1 MQPTRTIL
9 VLPSVFPPLLQEG
22 PHSVIGEDE
31 FFDAVESALDKMDE
45 EEEFR
50 ERLRQKQRAAPQQLA
65 TTHPLWPQVGGT

>member
-1 MQPTRTIL
+1 MYL
-9 VLPSVFPPLLQEG
+9 VSLVVLMMQEG

-50 ERLRQKQRAAPQQLA
+50 ERLRQKQLAAPQKPA
-65 TTHPLWPQVGGT
+65 ATHPLWPQVRFYGKIKL

>member
-1 MQPTRTIL
+1 MTVPI
-9 VLPSVFPPLLQEG
+9 FLQEG

-50 ERLRQKQRAAPQQLA
+50 ERLRQKQLAAPRKPA
-65 TTHPLWPQVGGT
+65 AAHPLWPQVKF